1 MIRAQT
7 LVAAALVLAA
17 ASTQAAGDQTAPVD
31 GSAAA
36 ARAQL
41 IASCEDLRKNNLYG
55 NDTERLIN
63 DCKTRFA
70 ALSDEGALR
79 LNIHNL
85 SMKLAA
91 GARKEL
97 HDYVRKCMPRGDC
110 DEEYEHD
117 LAEDI
122 VKYEMDVRT
131 YGDGD

>member
-1 MIRAQT
+1 MIRTQR
-7 LVAAALVLAA
+7 LVAVALVLAA
-17 ASTQAAGDQTAPVD
+17 VATQTARGQTASVD

-41 IASCEDLRKNNLYG
+41 IASCDDLRKNNIYG

-63 DCKTRFA
+63 DCKARFA

-110 DEEYEHD
+110 DEEYEHG

-122 VKYEMDVRT
+122 VKYEMDIRT
-131 YGDGD
+131 YGGGD